1 MDRLSQYLKW
11 RPLMTSDGFWVA
23 ILKSVPYEVTSAYA
37 IIRGAY
43 AATAQGNATVWLFWA
58 LVVLAVFVVVL
69 HRSTTGATI
78 TSSIILAVVFFLL
91 TLSIDVTPLHDW
103 LVDATTTVPY
113 ALRYLPWVINQVVQ
127 PFPLLVIAVLL
138 VLASSTWRGILG
150 KPS

>member
-1 MDRLSQYLKW
+1 
-11 RPLMTSDGFWVA
+11 MTSDSFWVA

-43 AATAQGNATVWLFWA
+43 AATTQVGATFWLFWA
-58 LVVLAVFVVVL
+58 LVVLAVLVVVL
-69 HRSTTGATI
+69 HHSTTGATM

-91 TLSIDVTPLHDW
+91 TLSIDANALHDW
-103 LVDATTTVPY
+103 LVDKTISV
-113 ALRYLPWVINQVVQ
+113 RYLPYVLDQVVQ